1 MSAMSMHEKTLKL
14 VTNLDRGA
22 VEAKL
27 AEVRKAARSA
37 NLADLAAMFDGVE
50 GMPRAQ
56 METRVKNA
64 LKWLADKPQH
74 KGLFAQIELVE
85 LNLPNLK

>member
-1 MSAMSMHEKTLKL
+1 MADSHDQTLKI
-14 VTNLDRGA
+14 VTNLDRSGI
-22 VEAKL
+22 EARL
-27 AEVRKAARSA
+27 AQVRAAAQSGQL
-37 NLADLAAMFDGVE
+37 NELASLFAGIE

-56 METRVKNA
+56 IEQRVKNA

-74 KGLFAQIELVE
+74 KGLSALLELVE

>member
-1 MSAMSMHEKTLKL
+1 
-14 VTNLDRGA
+14 
-22 VEAKL
+22 
-27 AEVRKAARSA
+27 
-37 NLADLAAMFDGVE
+37 MFSGIE

-64 LKWLADKPQH
+64 IRWLLGKADHQS
-74 KGLFAQIELVE
+74 LLAQLELVE

>member
-1 MSAMSMHEKTLKL
+1 MAYEKTLKL

-22 VEAKL
+22 VEAKIAEIRDSASSSQL
-27 AEVRKAARSA
+27 AE
-37 NLADLAAMFDGVE
+37 LAAILTGLE
-50 GMPRAQ
+50 GLPRAQ
-56 METRVKNA
+56 MEARVKSA

-74 KGLFAQIELVE
+74 KSLLAQLELVE

>member
-1 MSAMSMHEKTLKL
+1 MSMHDKTLKL

-22 VEAKL
+22 IEAKL
-27 AEVRKAARSA
+27 AEVRTAAQAA
-37 NLADLAAMFDGVE
+37 NLPELGTLFSGIE

-64 LKWLADKPQH
+64 IRWLLGKAEHQ
-74 KGLFAQIELVE
+74 GLLAQLELVE

>member
-1 MSAMSMHEKTLKL
+1 MSSNDKTLKL

-22 VEAKL
+22 IEARL
-27 AEVRKAARSA
+27 AELRKAAEA
-37 NLADLAAMFDGVE
+37 KNLKDLAQLFQGIE

-56 METRVKNA
+56 MEQRVRNA
-64 LKWLADKPQH
+64 LKWLSDKADHQDLYTK
-74 KGLFAQIELVE
+74 LELVE

>member
-1 MSAMSMHEKTLKL
+1 MSTHDKTLKL

-22 VEAKL
+22 VEARL
-27 AEVRKAARSA
+27 AEIRTKAQAAS
-37 NLADLAAMFDGVE
+37 LADLAALFNGIE

-56 METRVKNA
+56 METRVRNA

-74 KGLFAQIELVE
+74 KDLSAQLELVE